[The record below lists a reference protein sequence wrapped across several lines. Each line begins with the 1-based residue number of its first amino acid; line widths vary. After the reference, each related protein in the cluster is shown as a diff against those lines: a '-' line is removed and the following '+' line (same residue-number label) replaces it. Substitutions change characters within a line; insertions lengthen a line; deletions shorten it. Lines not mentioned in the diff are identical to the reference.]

1 MKTTKQYVDDF
12 YKSFNEE
19 TKPLSGLLYN
29 EDKSR
34 AMNVESYFELLAEDI
49 INEANKEIES
59 WKDMAYV
66 TGVNNDL
73 QAEKLKAKDE
83 LLEEMAYMLE
93 ETKSNGYL
101 STGMVDKI
109 NDLLTKYNQSK

>member
-83 LLEEMAYMLE
+83 LLEEMAEKIIIAKMWC
-93 ETKSNGYL
+93 SN
-101 STGMVDKI
+101 I
-109 NDLLTKYNQSK
+109 NVLDSIDRTLTKYNQSK